1 MSALTPAPTAL
12 LIGASSGIGEALA
25 RKLAQEGYHLALVA
39 RRAEL
44 LEALCAEI
52 NTKHGAGRAQAYTHD
67 VTHYS
72 EAPALFQ
79 KILADLGRLDLIVY
93 NAGVQFPVKLD
104 EYDFAKDQQM
114 MAVNALGAM
123 AWLNLAAQFCER
135 AGGGHIVGVSSVAGD
150 RGRVGA
156 PGLNTSKAALSTFLE
171 ALRNRLTRK
180 GVHVLTVK
188 PGMVATEMLKAAE
201 RVIWVVTPEQVANDV
216 WKAIRARQQVIYTP
230 ARWGLMLFVI
240 RNLPSFI
247 FRRLKI

>member
-1 MSALTPAPTAL
+1 
-12 LIGASSGIGEALA
+12 
-25 RKLAQEGYHLALVA
+25 
-39 RRAEL
+39 L
-44 LEALCAEI
+44 LEKLGGEI
-52 NTKHGAGRAQAYTHD
+52 NSTHGAGRALSYPHD
-67 VTHYS
+67 VTHYA

-79 KILADLGRLDLIVY
+79 KILADLGRLDIIVY
-93 NAGVQFPVKLD
+93 NAGVQFPVTLD

-123 AWLNLAAQFCER
+123 AWLNLAAQYCER

-156 PGLNTSKAALSTFLE
+156 PAYNTSKAALSTFLE

-188 PGMVATEMLKAAE
+188 PGFVATDMLKAAP
-201 RVIWVVTPEQVANDV
+201 RVVWVITPEQAADDI
-216 WKAIRARQQVIYTP
+216 WRALRARRQVIYTP
-230 ARWGLMLFVI
+230 ARWGLVMFVI
-240 RNLPSFI
+240 RSLPSFI